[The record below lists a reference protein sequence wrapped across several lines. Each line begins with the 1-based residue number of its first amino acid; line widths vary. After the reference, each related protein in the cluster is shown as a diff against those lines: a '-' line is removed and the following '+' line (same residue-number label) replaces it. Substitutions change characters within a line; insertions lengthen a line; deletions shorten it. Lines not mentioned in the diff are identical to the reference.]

1 MYASRD
7 QDRLALGAIEMR
19 DKAQPSPQITKIEE
33 IKPREGG
40 KCSCH
45 HCAHL
50 EQGHEGRSTHTSYLQ
65 HWCRSL
71 GAGAGPGAGAVGAP
85 RGAYIQSLKGG
96 DMGQDPGDG
105 RKLPQPPDPSRWVI
119 GLVLGS
125 VESCKKQQFVS
136 LRHRCQLRG
145 LALGWRGGVR

>member
-1 MYASRD
+1 MLLSPLCTPGARARRKEHPHQLSP
-7 QDRLALGAIEMR
+7 ALVQEPGC
-19 DKAQPSPQITKIEE
+19 
-33 IKPREGG
+33 G
-40 KCSCH
+40 
-45 HCAHL
+45 
-50 EQGHEGRSTHTSYLQ
+50 
-65 HWCRSL
+65 CRSL
-71 GAGAGPGAGAVGAP
+71 MAVGAP
-85 RGAYIQSLKGG
+85 RGACIQSLKGG